1 MWRSFLARVLAWFVA
16 LAGLGLYAAA
26 QTNTGNVFGTV
37 TDEQGSALP
46 GGTATLTGP
55 TAPQTT
61 TVDNAGQF
69 RFLKVSPSRYSV
81 VVTMPGFTTVTQEN
95 VIVTLGRNTSVDV
108 KMRISNVQENV
119 VVSGATPLIDT
130 RKVETGATFSNDEL
144 AEIPT
149 ARNVWN
155 LIQQVPGIQLD
166 TVDVAGAGSAQT
178 GGPDFISKGSGN
190 VSYKVDGSTVTDN
203 TYGNPFG
210 RQNGGTNTFFDFD
223 TFQNVEVVTGG
234 SLLEQENS
242 GVTINVVTKRGTNEL
257 KGSARFLYADHA
269 WESKNQSQE
278 AIDEGFDTNKIRF
291 VREWGGEVGG
301 PIIKDKVWLWAAGSR
316 QDISTTP
323 VQLSSAATAAQ
334 TVSLEP
340 WNAKLNWQVDDPNS
354 LNLFFQRSNRI
365 EFGHISSSDV
375 TRRPPETRTDRFVPT
390 NFYKLEDNQVF
401 SPDLFASIFLNYQAV
416 HYSDFPKNANV
427 QLDFYGNPD
436 GTNGAWHNS
445 WFTYLAKDPQKQA
458 NMTVSKFFNTGNLNH
473 ELKVGFNYRQQIA
486 DSTTGLPGDHVW
498 GYEYSYS
505 SATALISR
513 GVRSVFKT
521 EFITGSIG
529 DTITT
534 GNLTINAGV
543 RYDLQR
549 GRNLPSTSFANPSYP
564 DLLPQVDYHGAPN
577 WQFVYKN
584 WQPRASLA
592 YSLGDKKNTLL
603 RASYGRFADQL
614 GFVSYYGSG
623 APISNGYYYYW
634 TDTNRNHHVDPGE
647 FDITA
652 PLGRFY
658 NGFDPAVLPNVPNQI
673 QSGYTT
679 PTTDEFT
686 VGADHQIF
694 SDFAVS
700 GTFTYRNTK
709 NLQDTIPIGTS
720 ASTYELLGNASGDF
734 TLLSDGST
742 HSFSVPY
749 YGLTLGE
756 SPSGVLLYNRPGAKQ
771 RYLGADVSL
780 VKRLSHNWMMRA
792 SFGWNDF
799 RQFISPQSI
808 TDPNNLWALGGQ
820 NDNDTLAVGYSSK
833 AYLFINGKWQF
844 NVTGLYQ
851 FPLGINLGAN
861 FFGRQGYPFLPYVRV
876 RTRDV
881 ADSRPLILIG
891 KAGDYRLDNLYQLDL
906 RLEKTFTIGK
916 VSITPAAEVFNLANS
931 ATVLQRYSRVGTFD
945 NRTGEL
951 SNDPLFN
958 TIQETQSPRILRLGV
973 RMAF

>member
-1 MWRSFLARVLAWFVA
+1 MWRSFLARVLIWFVA
-16 LAGLGLYAAA
+16 LAGLGLYATA
-26 QTNTGNVFGTV
+26 QVNTGNVYGVV
-37 TDEQGSALP
+37 TDEQGAPLP

-55 TAPQTT
+55 IAPRTT

-69 RFLKVSPSRYSV
+69 RFLKVPPNKYSV
-81 VVTMPGFTTVTQEN
+81 VVNLPGFTTVTQEN
-95 VIVTLGRNTSVDV
+95 VYVTLGKDTNVGI

-130 RKVETGATFSNDEL
+130 RKVETGATFSQQEL
-144 AEIPT
+144 TDIPT

-155 LIQQVPGIQLD
+155 LIQQVPGVQVD
-166 TVDVAGAGSAQT
+166 TVDVAGAGSGAT

-190 VSYKVDGSTVTDN
+190 VSYKVDGSTITDN

-223 TFQNVEVVTGG
+223 SFQNVEIATGG

-269 WESKNQSQE
+269 WQSNNTSQE
-278 AIDEGFDTNKIRF
+278 AIDEGFETNKIRYI
-291 VREWGGEVGG
+291 REWGGEAGG
-301 PIIKDKVWLWAAGSR
+301 PIVKDKLWLWAAGSR
-316 QDISTTP
+316 QDISTSP
-323 VQLSSAATAAQ
+323 VQTEGAAGAAQ
-334 TVSLEP
+334 TVTLTP
-340 WNAKLNWQVDDPNS
+340 WNAKLNWQVVDSNA
-354 LNLFFQRSNRI
+354 LNLFYQRSNRT
-365 EFGHISSSDV
+365 EFGHISSADI

-390 NFYKLEDNQVF
+390 DFYKVEDNHVF
-401 SPDLFASIFLNYQAV
+401 SADLFGSIFFNYQDV
-416 HYSDFPKNANV
+416 HYSDFPKDASV
-427 QLDFYGNPD
+427 QLDYYD
-436 GTNGAWHNS
+436 GAWHNS

-458 NMTVSKFFNTGNLNH
+458 SGNISKFFTTGSLSH

-513 GVRSVFKT
+513 GVRTPFKT
-521 EFITGSIG
+521 EFWTGSIG

-534 GNLTINAGV
+534 GNLTVNAGI

-549 GRNLPSTSFANPSYP
+549 GRNLPGTSFANPTYP

-584 WQPRASLA
+584 WQPRASA
-592 YSLGDKKNTLL
+592 TYALGEKKNTLL

-623 APISNGYYYYW
+623 VPISNGYYYYW
-634 TDTNRNHHVDPGE
+634 TDSNRNHHVDPGE
-647 FDITA
+647 FDIND

-658 NGFDPAVLPNVPNQI
+658 NGIDPAVLPNVPNKI
-673 QSGYTT
+673 DANYAT
-679 PTTDEFT
+679 PLTDEFT
-686 VGADHQIF
+686 LGADHQITN
-694 SDFAVS
+694 DFAVS
-700 GTFTYRNTK
+700 GTFTYRYTK
-709 NLQDTIPIGTS
+709 DLQDNIPIGSS
-720 ASTYELLGNASGDF
+720 ASTYEFLGNATGDF
-734 TLLSDGST
+734 TFNGT
-742 HSFSVPY
+742 TNNFSVPY
-749 YGLTLGE
+749 FGLTLPE
-756 SPSGVLLYNRPGAKQ
+756 SPTGVLLYNRAEAYQ
-771 RYLGADVSL
+771 RYFGADVSV

-799 RQFISPQSI
+799 RQFVNGASI
-808 TDPNNLWALGGQ
+808 TNPNNIWELGGQ

-833 AYLFINGKWQF
+833 AYLFINGHWQF

-851 FPLGINLGAN
+851 FPWGINLGAN

-881 ADSRPLILIG
+881 ADSRPRILIG

-906 RLEKTFTIGK
+906 RLEKAFQIGP
-916 VSITPAAEVFNLANS
+916 VTVTPAAEVFNVINS
-931 ATVLQRYSRVGTFD
+931 NTVLQRYSRVGQWD
-945 NRTGEL
+945 NRSGEL
-951 SNDPLFN
+951 STDELFN
-958 TIQETQSPRILRLGV
+958 TIQETQSPRILRLGI
-973 RMAF
+973 RMSF

>member
-1 MWRSFLARVLAWFVA
+1 MWRSFLARVLIWFVA
-16 LAGLGLYAAA
+16 LAGLGLYATA
-26 QTNTGNVFGTV
+26 QVNTGNVYGTV
-37 TDEQGSALP
+37 VDEQGSALP

-55 TAPQTT
+55 TAPMTT
-61 TVDNAGQF
+61 TVDAGGQF
-69 RFLKVSPSRYSV
+69 RFLKVPPGKYNV

-95 VIVTLGRNTSVDV
+95 VIVVLSRNTNVDI
-108 KMRISNVQENV
+108 KMRISNVQESV

-130 RKVETGATFSNDEL
+130 RKVETGATFSHDEL
-144 AEIPT
+144 TQIPT

-155 LIQQVPGIQLD
+155 LIQQVPGVQLD

-190 VSYKVDGSTVTDN
+190 VSYKVDGSTITDN

-223 TFQNVEVVTGG
+223 TFQNVEIATGG

-242 GVTINVVTKRGTNEL
+242 GVTINVVTKRGTNEF
-257 KGSARFLYADHA
+257 KGSARFMYADHA
-269 WESKNQSQE
+269 WQSNNQSQE
-278 AIDEGFDTNKIRF
+278 AIDQGFETNKIRYI
-291 VREWGGEVGG
+291 REWGGEAGG
-301 PIIKDKVWLWAAGSR
+301 PIVKDKLWLWAAGSR

-323 VQLSSAATAAQ
+323 VQLESAATAAQ
-334 TVSLEP
+334 TVNLEP
-340 WNAKLNWQVDDPNS
+340 WNAKLNWQVVDSNA
-354 LNLFFQRSNRI
+354 LNLFYQRSDRS
-365 EFGHISSSDV
+365 EFGHISSADV

-390 NFYKLEDNQVF
+390 DFYKVEDSHVF
-401 SPDLFASIFLNYQAV
+401 SSDLFASLFLNYQDV
-416 HYSDFPKNANV
+416 HYTDFPKDPNV
-427 QLDFYGNPD
+427 QLDYYD
-436 GTNGAWHNS
+436 GAWHNS

-458 NMTVSKFFNTGNLNH
+458 NATVSKFFTTGKLNH

-521 EFITGSIG
+521 EFWTGSIG
-529 DTITT
+529 DTMTM

-549 GRNLPSTSFANPSYP
+549 GRNLPSTNFANPSYP
-564 DLLPQVDYHGAPN
+564 DLLPQADYHGAPN

-584 WQPRASLA
+584 WQPRASA
-592 YSLGDKKNTLL
+592 TYAIGEKKETLL

-647 FDITA
+647 FDQND
-652 PLGRFY
+652 PLSRFY
-658 NGFDPAVLPNVPNQI
+658 NGIDPAVLPNLANQVAN
-673 QSGYTT
+673 GYTT
-679 PTTDEFT
+679 PLTDEFT
-686 VGADHQIF
+686 LGADHQI
-694 SDFAVS
+694 SNDFAVS
-700 GTFTYRNTK
+700 GTFTYRYTK
-709 NLQDTIPIGTS
+709 DLQDTIPVGS
-720 ASTYELLGNASGDF
+720 NASTYDFLGNA
-734 TLLSDGST
+734 TGSLT
-742 HSFSVPY
+742 FNGQTQNFSEPY
-749 YGLTLGE
+749 FGLNLPE
-756 SPSGVLLYNRPGAKQ
+756 APSGVLLYNRPGAYQ

-792 SFGWNDF
+792 SFGWNDW
-799 RQFISPQSI
+799 RQFVGPESI
-808 TDPNNLWALGGQ
+808 KDPNNQWALGGQ

-833 AYLFINGKWQF
+833 SYLFINSHWQF

-891 KAGDYRLDNLYQLDL
+891 KVGDYRLDNLYQLDL
-906 RLEKTFTIGK
+906 RLEKAFQIGPIT
-916 VSITPAAEVFNLANS
+916 VTPAAEVFNVINS
-931 ATVLQRYSRVGTFD
+931 STVLQRYSRVGTFD
-945 NRTGEL
+945 NRSGEL
-951 SNDPLFN
+951 STDDLFA
-958 TIQETQSPRILRLGV
+958 TVQEAQSPRILRLGI
-973 RMAF
+973 RMSF